1 MPKVGTVAL
10 AMTLFLLLT
19 LGITGSLHQP
29 IPRPEAT
36 VVVLDAGHGGH
47 DPGAIVGG
55 VEEKDVVLAI
65 ALRVQ
70 SLAQWNPNLKVVL
83 TRSTDRYVDL
93 TARAALPSEVGAA
106 LYVSIHANSNPDAK
120 LRGVETLVDTSRP
133 ATDPSFALAAAV
145 QDAVCRATGA
155 TSLSVRRQSL
165 YTRQARVPSVLVEV
179 GYLTCA
185 AERSRLTSAAYQ
197 ERIAQGILDGILAF
211 LGTR

>member
-1 MPKVGTVAL
+1 MPKVVTVAL
-10 AMTLFLLLT
+10 AMTLFVILT

-29 IPRPEAT
+29 LPRPGAT

-55 VEEKDVVLAI
+55 VQEKDVVLAI

-70 SLAQWNPNLKVVL
+70 SLALWNPNLKVIL

-93 TARAALPSEVGAA
+93 PSRAALPDETGAA
-106 LYVSIHANSNPDAK
+106 LYLSIHANSNPDAK
-120 LRGVETLVDTSRP
+120 RCGVETLVDTSRS
-133 ATDPSFALAAAV
+133 ATDPSFALARAV

-155 TSLSVRRQSL
+155 TNLGVRRQSL
-165 YTRQARVPSVLVEV
+165 YTRQARVPAALVEV

-185 AERSRLTSAAYQ
+185 AERSRLTSASYQ
-197 ERIAQGILDGILAF
+197 ERIAHGILDGILDF
-211 LGTR
+211 LRTP

>member
-10 AMTLFLLLT
+10 AMTLFLILT

-29 IPRPEAT
+29 TPRPEAT
-36 VVVLDAGHGGH
+36 VVVIDAGHGGH

-55 VEEKDVVLAI
+55 VQEKDVVLSI

-93 TARAALPSEVGAA
+93 TARAALPGGVGAV

-120 LRGVETLVDTSRP
+120 LCGVETLVDTSRP
-133 ATDPSFALAAAV
+133 TTDPSSALAAAV
-145 QDAVCRATGA
+145 QHAVCRATGA
-155 TSLSVRRQSL
+155 TNLGVRRQSL
-165 YTRQARVPSVLVEV
+165 YTRQVRAPAVLVEV

-185 AERSRLTSAAYQ
+185 AERSRLTAAAYQ
-197 ERIAQGILDGILAF
+197 EQIARGILDGILAF